1 MSTKKYMPEAEVS
14 LFFYVKRL
22 IENNPQRAGEYL
34 RIVKSIQYEYS
45 DDFNLKIEQLQ
56 NDLLLI

>member
-1 MSTKKYMPEAEVS
+1 MPEAEVS
-14 LFFYVKRL
+14 LFLYVKRL
-22 IENNPQRAGEYL
+22 MENNPQRAGEYL
-34 RIVKSIQYEYS
+34 RIIKSIQYEYS

>member
-1 MSTKKYMPEAEVS
+1 MSTKKICQKQKFHF
-14 LFFYVKRL
+14 FFYVKRL

-45 DDFNLKIEQLQ
+45 DDFNLKI
-56 NDLLLI
+56 